1 MRLLIVEDE
10 QDLRQTMAQVL
21 RSDGYEVDAC
31 GDGGTA
37 LELAM
42 VESYDL
48 ILLDLNL
55 PIMDGME
62 VLRRLRMENAE
73 VKILILSART
83 ELQDRLDFGANDYLT
98 KPFHFAELEAR
109 IRSLTRRRFVQED
122 TVLSCGGIS
131 FDTVSRTATA
141 GGRVLDL
148 PRKEAGLLE
157 YLLLH
162 QGRVVSAEE
171 LMEHLWDG
179 SVNSFSNAVRVHISA
194 LRKKLRSVLGYDPI
208 QNKVGQGYTL
218 VIEKEG
224 ESR

>member
-10 QDLRQTMAQVL
+10 QDLGRTMAQVL

-37 LELAM
+37 LELAT

-55 PIMDGME
+55 PVMDGME

-83 ELQDRLDFGANDYLT
+83 ELQDKVDGLDFGANDYLT

-109 IRSLTRRRFVQED
+109 IRSLTRRRFVQRAIASPGIIFDRIVTIYFELNLHNAVAI
-122 TVLSCGGIS
+122 VLGGHAYQ
-131 FDTVSRTATA
+131 TLR
-141 GGRVLDL
+141 R
-148 PRKEAGLLE
+148 P
-157 YLLLH
+157 LLLCDKPEFLYSS
-162 QGRVVSAEE
+162 G
-171 LMEHLWDG
+171 
-179 SVNSFSNAVRVHISA
+179 
-194 LRKKLRSVLGYDPI
+194 K
-208 QNKVGQGYTL
+208 
-218 VIEKEG
+218 
-224 ESR
+224 

>member
-1 MRLLIVEDE
+1 M
-10 QDLRQTMAQVL
+10 
-21 RSDGYEVDAC
+21 
-31 GDGGTA
+31 
-37 LELAM
+37 
-42 VESYDL
+42 
-48 ILLDLNL
+48 
-55 PIMDGME
+55 
-62 VLRRLRMENAE
+62 
-73 VKILILSART
+73 
-83 ELQDRLDFGANDYLT
+83 
-98 KPFHFAELEAR
+98 
-109 IRSLTRRRFVQED
+109 IRFP
-122 TVLSCGGIS
+122 
-131 FDTVSRTATA
+131 ATA

-218 VIEKEG
+218 AVGKEDG
-224 ESR
+224 SR